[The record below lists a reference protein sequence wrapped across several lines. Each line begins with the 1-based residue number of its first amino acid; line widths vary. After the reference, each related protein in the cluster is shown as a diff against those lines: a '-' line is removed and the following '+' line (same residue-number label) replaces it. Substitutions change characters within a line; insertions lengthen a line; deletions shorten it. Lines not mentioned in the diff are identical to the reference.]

1 MPWIGISFDDSR
13 VKNLKEFYNVRAI
26 PSLILVDSK
35 GEVVENDRRADVYA
49 LGEDDAYVKWKKL
62 RDMQDKEEV
71 EVLEQDEQ
79 KV

>member
-35 GEVVENDRRADVYA
+35 GEVVENDCRADVYA

-71 EVLEQDEQ
+71 EVVEQDEQ